1 MNRQEFTTSYMTSVV
16 VAGVICLGAAFA
28 LLPTERLDLHLLLL
42 AAFTIAVGS
51 RITIQIPRFKSHISV
66 SDTFIF
72 LALLLYGGEVA
83 IILSAVEALCS
94 SWRFCNKKITVVFN
108 AATMA
113 VSTTAVVLV
122 LRGFGL
128 YSEGQLHGHGAPIT
142 DFLITLSVMAV
153 TQFIVN
159 TSIASLHDSIKHSIP
174 LWETWTIKYIWTFL
188 TYFIGAASAGLLVQ
202 LSDSIG
208 FGIIVAT
215 FPVIFFVFLTYRMYL
230 QNIEM
235 SMRQAEQAEEHAAIL
250 KKQSDALRE
259 SEERF
264 RSAFHH
270 APIGIGLL
278 SASGKWLKVNRALCT
293 ILGYAEA
300 EFLST
305 DLDAVLFP
313 EDQGR
318 TAAKLRQVVAGNIA
332 SWQEEQRYLHKAGHT
347 VWASWSVS
355 SASPAGADTSNLIL
369 QLQDVTEK
377 KAAEDKL
384 QHDATH
390 DALTGLPNR
399 ALFIG
404 RLSEA
409 LSRRKKRQTYSVS
422 VLFVDVDRFKYVNDS
437 LGHVIGDQLLI
448 KISQR
453 LSECL
458 RPSDMVAR
466 LGGDEFMILVEGN
479 YEGTETIA
487 IAERIQEKFRI
498 PFSLQGNEIYS
509 SASIG
514 ILHASEKHFTSEDMM
529 RDADTAMYQAKRAG
543 KARHEIFDEGMH
555 IAAIETLQLETD
567 LRRSIERGDLS
578 VEYQPVFS
586 LTSGLIE
593 GVHAL
598 PRWDHPRLGAI
609 TRRKFIGLAEEIG
622 VIQQLGRLVLRKACE
637 EIRIIQVEHPTT
649 PGLALC
655 TNLMA
660 SQLVQK
666 ELVETIK
673 SILADCDFSPKDLSL
688 EITDSVFFEEQER
701 AVDLLTRIHNLGIE
715 LKVGN
720 FGTGYSNLSYLT
732 RLPIS
737 SLKIDRTFVRTIGQE
752 LDRGDLVRAL
762 TMLARNLHLKVIAEG
777 VETPEQLEELRALG
791 CDSAQGRLFGNP
803 MSLAQLSDFIG
814 RREQHSLPEMPFDDL
829 PVMPLVQ

>member
-1 MNRQEFTTSYMTSVV
+1 
-16 VAGVICLGAAFA
+16 
-28 LLPTERLDLHLLLL
+28 
-42 AAFTIAVGS
+42 
-51 RITIQIPRFKSHISV
+51 
-66 SDTFIF
+66 
-72 LALLLYGGEVA
+72 
-83 IILSAVEALCS
+83 
-94 SWRFCNKKITVVFN
+94 
-108 AATMA
+108 
-113 VSTTAVVLV
+113 
-122 LRGFGL
+122 
-128 YSEGQLHGHGAPIT
+128 
-142 DFLITLSVMAV
+142 
-153 TQFIVN
+153 
-159 TSIASLHDSIKHSIP
+159 
-174 LWETWTIKYIWTFL
+174 IWTFL

-293 ILGYAEA
+293 ILGYTEA

-404 RLSEA
+404 KLSEA
-409 LSRRKKRQTYSVS
+409 LGRRKERQTYSVS

-437 LGHVIGDQLLI
+437 LGHVIGDQLLV

-479 YEGTETIA
+479 HEGTETIA

-567 LRRSIERGDLS
+567 LRR
-578 VEYQPVFS
+578 
-586 LTSGLIE
+586 
-593 GVHAL
+593 
-598 PRWDHPRLGAI
+598 
-609 TRRKFIGLAEEIG
+609 
-622 VIQQLGRLVLRKACE
+622 
-637 EIRIIQVEHPTT
+637 
-649 PGLALC
+649 
-655 TNLMA
+655 
-660 SQLVQK
+660 
-666 ELVETIK
+666 
-673 SILADCDFSPKDLSL
+673 
-688 EITDSVFFEEQER
+688 
-701 AVDLLTRIHNLGIE
+701 
-715 LKVGN
+715 
-720 FGTGYSNLSYLT
+720 
-732 RLPIS
+732 
-737 SLKIDRTFVRTIGQE
+737 
-752 LDRGDLVRAL
+752 
-762 TMLARNLHLKVIAEG
+762 
-777 VETPEQLEELRALG
+777 
-791 CDSAQGRLFGNP
+791 
-803 MSLAQLSDFIG
+803 
-814 RREQHSLPEMPFDDL
+814 
-829 PVMPLVQ
+829 